1 MPFVGKP
8 HSDPILRECPKLLN
22 QAVLEFFR
30 PFSRKECNYLVAAAD
45 KLRSVSPVTI
55 WSVDECDPFRV
66 AGIPTVFG
74 ASHLLHGGLTDKGW
88 QRGAHLT
95 HVKFLVL
102 HFN

>member
-30 PFSRKECNYLVAAAD
+30 PFARKECNYLCTTAD
-45 KLRSVSPVTI
+45 KLRSVSPVTVR
-55 WSVDECDPFRV
+55 SVDECDPFRV

-74 ASHLLHGGLTDKGW
+74 ASHLLHGSLTGKGW
-88 QRGAHLT
+88 QRGAYLSA
-95 HVKFLVL
+95 VNF
-102 HFN
+102 